1 MNGLK
6 KLIVKLIP
14 PSRWQLPVIILL
26 GIFIGLGLFIVKIS
40 NAASYLTD
48 DPKACIN
55 CHVMST
61 HYSSWLHSSHRERAV
76 CNDCHVP
83 HDNFVRK
90 YMFKAQDGLRHATM
104 FTFKLEP
111 QVIRIHEAGRAVV
124 QENCKRCHENQIDRV
139 SAINVT
145 EENHKDGAGKRCWDC
160 HRETPHGRVGS
171 QASSMNNYMPPPEP
185 SLPEWLEEYIN
196 ETNSKSKGAKNE

>member
-1 MNGLK
+1 M
-6 KLIVKLIP
+6 
-14 PSRWQLPVIILL
+14 
-26 GIFIGLGLFIVKIS
+26 
-40 NAASYLTD
+40 TD
-48 DPKACIN
+48 DPRACIN

-61 HYSSWLHSSHRERAV
+61 HYSSWLHSSHRERAN

-104 FTFKLEP
+104 FTFRLEP

-124 QENCKRCHENQIDRV
+124 QENCKRCHEDQISRI
-139 SAINVT
+139 SAIEVT
-145 EENHKDGAGKRCWDC
+145 EENYADGKGNRCWDC

-171 QASSMNNYMPPPEP
+171 QASSVNSYLPPPEP
-185 SLPEWLEEYIN
+185 SLPEWLENYIN
-196 ETNSKSKGAKNE
+196 ESKK